1 MPNRSVAVA
10 RHRNFPKSIH
20 CFLHVL
26 SQLLFVQAHL
36 PSSIPA
42 PSVRTSQ
49 SLPTP
54 PPAGATQQQDE
65 ASTEKSSAREAENE
79 ASKAQRMLSLAGIR
93 VASGAQDG
101 ASALPNSIAQHHQPP
116 SSASSLLLNPN
127 GVSPAKRRSSRGG
140 AGAIPRGPPRFSVL
154 RFLASMEGGG
164 VTPAAATPPAP
175 AEGGAAATTATAGGA
190 VSFGRGDLVEFTV
203 VARRGQRQQSQRV
216 GSVSLLSKAGLPCR

>member
-1 MPNRSVAVA
+1 MHCLFPRLVAIIVRASSPALLYPRSV
-10 RHRNFPKSIH
+10 R
-20 CFLHVL
+20 
-26 SQLLFVQAHL
+26 
-36 PSSIPA
+36 
-42 PSVRTSQ
+42 RTSQ

-154 RFLASMEGGG
+154 RFLASMEGEG